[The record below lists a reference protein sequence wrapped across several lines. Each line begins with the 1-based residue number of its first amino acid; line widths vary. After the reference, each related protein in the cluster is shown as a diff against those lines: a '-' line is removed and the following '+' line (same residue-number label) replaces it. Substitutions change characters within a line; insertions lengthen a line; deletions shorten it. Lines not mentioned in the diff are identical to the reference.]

1 VTDSAEG
8 AYLADHVRERLVAD
22 ERVGEQ
28 DLHVDVVA
36 GTLVITGAV
45 TTEARR
51 AAVADVAK
59 EVLGDASFRNHVT
72 VVHAD
77 GPVETEHLPS

>member
-1 VTDSAEG
+1 VTDPADP
-8 AYLADHVRERLVAD
+8 YLAAHLREQLVAD

-36 GTLVITGAV
+36 GTFVVTGEVA
-45 TTEARR
+45 TEARR
-51 AAVADVAK
+51 AAVSEVAA
-59 EVLGDASFRNHVT
+59 EVLGAAPYRNHVT

-77 GPVETEHLPS
+77 GPVETEHLP